1 MKIAKQLIVL
11 FVFFIA
17 WSCTKEN
24 TSKKENQ
31 TKEVNVK
38 ATNIAT
44 TLSEFKNVTSNSILV
59 AAHRGAHMGN
69 FENSIESSL
78 KSIELGVDII
88 EVDVKTTKDGHL
100 ILMHDGSI
108 DRTTTGTGKVE
119 ELTLAEIRSFKLKA
133 PYGRVSK
140 ESVPTFEDFLK
151 VVKGKIMVDVD
162 MKTGNV
168 EGLVKAVNEFGNK
181 NEVFYFDNDYDQLD
195 RIKLLD
201 KTAQLMPR
209 AYSLQMADSAVVKFS
224 PKVVHID
231 TGFNTKEVGDLLK
244 ENNARIWINTL
255 GEKDAEIRYG
265 SGEKI
270 IEELIKNG
278 ANIIQTDEPEML
290 LELLRSKGLHQ

>member
-1 MKIAKQLIVL
+1 MKITKQLIIL
-11 FVFFIA
+11 FVFFIG

-24 TSKKENQ
+24 IPQKE
-31 TKEVNVK
+31 TTEVIVK

-44 TLSEFKNVTSNSILV
+44 TLKEFKNATSKSILV

-88 EVDVKTTKDGHL
+88 EVDVKTTKDGQL
-100 ILMHDGSI
+100 ILMHDSSI
-108 DRTTTGTGKVE
+108 DRTTTGTGEVE
-119 ELTLAEIRSFKLKA
+119 DLTLAEIKAFKLKA
-133 PYGRVSK
+133 PYGRISK
-140 ESVPTFEDFLK
+140 ESVPTFEEFLK

-162 MKTGNV
+162 MKTDNV

-181 NEVFYFDNDYDQLD
+181 NEVFYFDNDYNQLE
-195 RIKLLD
+195 RIKILD
-201 KTAQLMPR
+201 KSAQLMPR
-209 AYSLQMADSAVVKFS
+209 AYSLKMADSAVVKFN
-224 PKVVHID
+224 PKVIHID